1 VSKTVSEQTE
11 NTMEFPALSAYQQ
24 AILKAMDIPLFSVRP
39 DTNFSA
45 LSETKTDNVI
55 SEEVVAKPSL
65 SSKVIPHPTLTITS
79 DLQLFLADVCP
90 DIQVFLND
98 DVVLD
103 ERGIGLPAKL
113 NVTHKKQIWALLKMY
128 LAATSA

>member
-1 VSKTVSEQTE
+1 
-11 NTMEFPALSAYQQ
+11 MEFPALSAYQQ

-39 DTNFSA
+39 VTNFSA
-45 LSETKTDNVI
+45 RSETKTDNVI

-113 NVTHKKQIWALLKMY
+113 NVTHKKQVWTLLKMY